1 MNEIG
6 LQAID
11 IISSTHASD
20 IQCFDIAEIS
30 KDIVSFSTLVLPN
43 KGEVSK
49 YLVVHGLED

>member
-30 KDIVSFSTLVLPN
+30 KDIVSYSTLVLPN